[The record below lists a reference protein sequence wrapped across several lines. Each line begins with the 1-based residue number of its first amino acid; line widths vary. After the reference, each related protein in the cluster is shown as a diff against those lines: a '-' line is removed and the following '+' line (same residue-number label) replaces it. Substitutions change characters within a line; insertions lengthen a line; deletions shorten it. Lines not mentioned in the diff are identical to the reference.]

1 MFEENVEKGMISLLN
16 DPRTLFPKVD
26 PPKQSQPEPGLD
38 IKLSPQADI
47 GLSSYQGSGRLKGR
61 KALIT
66 GGDSGIGAAVA
77 IAYAREGADVAIAY
91 LPEEQADA
99 DRVLQAIEETG
110 QKAFSFPGDLRDPE
124 YCRSLVQETVN
135 ALGGLDILVNNA
147 SRQVWA
153 PGLTEITDENF
164 DQTLQVNLYGS
175 FRVTKA
181 AIPHLKPGS
190 SIIFTSSIQAY
201 QPSETLLDYAMT
213 KAALN
218 NLSKG
223 LASSLIGD
231 GIRVN
236 SVAPGPFWTPLQPS
250 HGQPQEK
257 IEGFG
262 QHAPIGRAGHPVELA
277 GAYVFLASDEASYV
291 VGETLGVTGGTPT
304 P

>member
-1 MFEENVEKGMISLLN
+1 MPQ
-16 DPRTLFPKVD
+16 DPRTLYPTVD
-26 PPKQSQPEPGLD
+26 PEKQTQPEPGLD
-38 IKLSPQADI
+38 VELSPQADV
-47 GLSSYQGSGRLKGR
+47 GLDSYKGSGRLQGR

-91 LPEEQADA
+91 LPEEQPDA
-99 DRVLQAIEETG
+99 DRVIQAIEDAG
-110 QKAFSFPGDLRDPE
+110 QKAFAFPGDLKDAE
-124 YCRSLVQETVN
+124 YCRTLVEKTVE

-153 PGLTEITDENF
+153 EGLTNIDDDEF
-164 DQTLQVNLYGS
+164 DKTMQVNLYGT

-181 AIPHLKPGS
+181 AIPHLQPGS
-190 SIIFTSSIQAY
+190 AIIFTSSVQAY

-213 KAALN
+213 KAAMN

-223 LASSLIGD
+223 LATSLIGQ

-236 SVAPGPFWTPLQPS
+236 TVAPGPFWTPLQPS

-291 VGETLGVTGGTPT
+291 VGETLGVTGGSPT

>member
-1 MFEENVEKGMISLLN
+1 MVN
-16 DPRTLFPKVD
+16 DPRTIFPKVD
-26 PPKQSQPEPGLD
+26 PPQQIQAEPGLD
-38 IKLSPQADI
+38 IKLEPLADI
-47 GLSSYQGSGRLKGR
+47 GLDSYQGHNRLAGR

-77 IAYAREGADVAIAY
+77 IAYAREGADVAISY
-91 LPEEQADA
+91 LPEEQPDA
-99 DRVLQAIEETG
+99 DRVIAAIEEAGRT
-110 QKAFSFPGDLRDPE
+110 AFAYPGDLKDAD
-124 YCRSLVQETVN
+124 YCRELVEKSVA

-147 SRQVWA
+147 SRQIWA
-153 PGLTEITDENF
+153 EGLTEISDEQF
-164 DQTLQVNLYGS
+164 DLTMRTNLHGS

-181 AIPHLKPGS
+181 ALAHLKPGA

-201 QPSETLLDYAMT
+201 EPSPTLLDYAMT
-213 KAALN
+213 KAAMN

-223 LASSLIGD
+223 LAAELTPK

-236 SVAPGPFWTPLQPS
+236 SVAPGPIWTPLQPS

-257 IEGFG
+257 VAGFG
-262 QHAPIGRAGHPVELA
+262 QQAPLGRAGHPVELA

-291 VGETLGVTGGTPT
+291 SGETLGVTGGSPT

>member
-1 MFEENVEKGMISLLN
+1 MVN
-16 DPRTLFPKVD
+16 DPRTIFPKVD
-26 PPKQSQPEPGLD
+26 PPQQIQAEPGLD
-38 IKLSPQADI
+38 IKLEPLADI
-47 GLSSYQGSGRLKGR
+47 GLDSYQGHNRLAGR

-77 IAYAREGADVAIAY
+77 IAYAREGADVAISY
-91 LPEEQADA
+91 LPEEQPDA
-99 DRVLQAIEETG
+99 DRVIAAIEEAGRT
-110 QKAFSFPGDLRDPE
+110 AFAYPGDLKDAD
-124 YCRSLVQETVN
+124 YCRELVEKSVA

-147 SRQVWA
+147 SRQIWA
-153 PGLTEITDENF
+153 EGLTEISDEQF
-164 DQTLQVNLYGS
+164 DLTMRTNLHGS

-181 AIPHLKPGS
+181 ALAHLKPGA

-201 QPSETLLDYAMT
+201 EPSPTLLDYAMT
-213 KAALN
+213 KAAMN

-223 LASSLIGD
+223 LAAELTPK

-236 SVAPGPFWTPLQPS
+236 SVAPGPIWTPLQPS

-257 IEGFG
+257 VAGFG
-262 QHAPIGRAGHPVELA
+262 QQAPLGRAGHPVELA

-291 VGETLGVTGGTPT
+291 SGETLGATGGSPT